1 MRSIKGLILKDL
13 LNLSHYKTSLVILV
27 IAMILIATSQQ
38 GFTLYIP
45 IMLITM
51 FGMIALSTFSY
62 DEMAKSDKYV
72 LSLPSNKKEIVKS
85 KYIVVISFTILAAI
99 LSIIISYVIS
109 VYVYKQTPE
118 LMGILI
124 PVFGG
129 MFGIGLVTSIQI
141 PSIYKWGAER
151 GRVQMFIMIIILI
164 SLISAIIY
172 FVTKNIGIDVNA
184 VGKIFNN
191 FGIPILTLVTII
203 MYVISYKVSCK
214 IYSKKDL

>member
-118 LMGILI
+118 LMKILI

-141 PSIYKWGAER
+141 PSIYKWRAER

>member
-141 PSIYKWGAER
+141 PSIYKWGAEK
-151 GRVQMFIMIIILI
+151 GRIQMFIMIIILI

>member
-118 LMGILI
+118 LMEILI

>member
-118 LMGILI
+118 LMKILI